1 MAFPDLT
8 LATPYVAQEA
18 YKASLVKVLKID
30 DDTEGKSLRVFVQ
43 LGDNPS
49 FKYWIPVQ
57 SGDAYSV
64 NWTNHDVSVAITE
77 YFKNE

>member
-43 LGDNPS
+43 LGDN
-49 FKYWIPVQ
+49 Q
-57 SGDAYSV
+57 SRHYGVFQKCVMTTCLPLWSQPNLA
-64 NWTNHDVSVAITE
+64 A
-77 YFKNE
+77 

>member
-64 NWTNHDVSVAITE
+64 NWTNDDVSVAITE